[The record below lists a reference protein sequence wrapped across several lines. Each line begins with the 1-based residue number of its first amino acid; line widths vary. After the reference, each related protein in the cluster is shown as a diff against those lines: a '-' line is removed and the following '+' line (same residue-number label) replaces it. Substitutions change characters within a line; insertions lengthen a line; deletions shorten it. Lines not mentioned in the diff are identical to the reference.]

1 MEIGF
6 PDMSMVINIIF
17 FLLVALFLIFAAK
30 MIMERSEPKFVIS
43 VAFIPVSFRGLC
55 LSRKGFSGILKF
67 IIMALVCFA
76 VLIALFFLFS
86 GEAMAMA
93 GSIGSGLL
101 DWVPFL

>member
-1 MEIGF
+1 MELGF

-43 VAFIPVSFRGLC
+43 VAFIPASLHG
-55 LSRKGFSGILKF
+55 LSRKGFEGILKF

-86 GEAMAMA
+86 GQAQAMA